1 MKNIP
6 LNKFEDLKR
15 NRLIKKLRS
24 NAIAIKTNQ
33 IEIHLGCNKM
43 EYLKNRIDDINVLD
57 EIDLNIFIKFNNA
70 VRFYPIGE
78 DRNEYNKEY
87 LKKLDLELKT
97 IDNQYLEKI
106 FKQCDEIINQFQNI
120 NSV

>member
-1 MKNIP
+1 MKNIS

-43 EYLKNRIDDINVLD
+43 EYLK
-57 EIDLNIFIKFNNA
+57 
-70 VRFYPIGE
+70 
-78 DRNEYNKEY
+78 
-87 LKKLDLELKT
+87 KLDLELKT

-106 FKQCDEIINQFQNI
+106 FKQCDEIINQFQNT

>member
-1 MKNIP
+1 MKNIS

-87 LKKLDLELKT
+87 LKKLDAELKT
-97 IDNQYLEKI
+97 IDNQYLDHI
-106 FKQCDEIINQFQNI
+106 FQKCDEIIDRLKSI
-120 NSV
+120 ISV

>member
-15 NRLIKKLRS
+15 NQLLKKLRS

-33 IEIHLGCNKM
+33 IEIHLECNKM
-43 EYLKNRIDDINVLD
+43 EYLKNRINDIKALD
-57 EIDLNIFIKFNNA
+57 EIDLDIFIEFNKK

-87 LKKLDLELKT
+87 LKKLDAELKT
-97 IDNQYLEKI
+97 IDNQYLDHI
-106 FKQCDEIINQFQNI
+106 FQKCDEIIDRLKSI
-120 NSV
+120 ISV

>member
-15 NRLIKKLRS
+15 NQLLKKLRS

-33 IEIHLGCNKM
+33 IEIHLECNKM
-43 EYLKNRIDDINVLD
+43 EYLKNRIDDIKVLD

-87 LKKLDLELKT
+87 LKKLDAELKT
-97 IDNQYLEKI
+97 IDNQYLDHI
-106 FKQCDEIINQFQNI
+106 FQKCDEIIDRLKSI
-120 NSV
+120 ISV